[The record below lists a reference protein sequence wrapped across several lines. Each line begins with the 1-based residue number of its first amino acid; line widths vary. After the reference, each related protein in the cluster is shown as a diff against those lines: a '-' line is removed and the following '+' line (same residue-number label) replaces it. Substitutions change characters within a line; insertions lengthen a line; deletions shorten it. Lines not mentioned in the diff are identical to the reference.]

1 LYITSA
7 RPPPSVLAGG
17 GGSPMTGGGSA
28 DGGSQQVL
36 KLTYNPN
43 TSIYYTS
50 VLAGLGTDGVPRTM
64 PDGTAKY
71 ASLNNPTHIS
81 YRSDGAIYILEGDN
95 RIRKIVPDQ
104 YTAPLPI
111 TSIIPFAPLTIVGN
125 YSRSTWNSSI
135 NATATA
141 TATNYENSVALMNS
155 MNTESICTDS
165 VGNLYFVNSLT
176 GNLVQMNPNNGINL
190 VIATGLVN
198 ANSVAIYNDTYVYV
212 TTGLTVKAVD
222 ISNSPNFPVTNL
234 ITGTG
239 TSYTKMAVHPLG
251 FLYIVQG
258 TNIIK
263 YNLKTNAT
271 VSTKAAS
278 TVVPSGVTVISI
290 DAIYV
295 DLNSNVYISV
305 TLPSTWSIFSFVQ

>member
-1 LYITSA
+1 
-7 RPPPSVLAGG
+7 
-17 GGSPMTGGGSA
+17 MTGGGSV

-50 VLAGLGTDGVPRTM
+50 VLAGLGTDGIPRIM
-64 PDGTAKY
+64 PDGAAKY

-81 YRSDGAIYILEGDN
+81 YGPDGNIYILEGDT

-104 YTAPLPI
+104 YTAPVPI
-111 TSIIPFAPLTIVGN
+111 TSIIPYAPLAIIGN

-135 NATATA
+135 NATATATA

-165 VGNLYFVNSLT
+165 VGNLYFVNSIT
-176 GNLVQMNPNNGINL
+176 GNLVQMNPNNGINI
-190 VIATGLVN
+190 VIASGFME
-198 ANSVAIYNDTYVYV
+198 ADSVAIYNDTYVYV
-212 TTGLTVKAVD
+212 TIGLTVKAVD
-222 ISNSPNFPVTNL
+222 ISNSPNFPVTTL

-239 TSYTKMAVHPLG
+239 TSYTKMAIHPLG
-251 FLYIVQG
+251 FLYIVKG

-263 YNLKTNAT
+263 YNLKTNAIVT
-271 VSTKAAS
+271 TKAAS
-278 TVVPSGVTVISI
+278 TVVTPGATITSI

-305 TLPSTWSIFSFVQ
+305 PLSAGWSIFSFVF

>member
-1 LYITSA
+1 
-7 RPPPSVLAGG
+7 
-17 GGSPMTGGGSA
+17 MTGGGSV

-50 VLAGLGTDGVPRTM
+50 VLAGLGTDGIPRIM
-64 PDGTAKY
+64 PDGAAKY

-81 YRSDGAIYILEGDN
+81 YGPDGNIYILEGDT

-104 YTAPLPI
+104 YTAPVPI
-111 TSIIPFAPLTIVGN
+111 TSIIPYAPLAIIGN

-135 NATATA
+135 NATAIA
-141 TATNYENSVALMNS
+141 TPTNYENSVALMNS
-155 MNTESICTDS
+155 MNTESITTDS
-165 VGNLYFVNSLT
+165 VGNLYFVNSIT
-176 GNLVQMNPNNGINL
+176 GNLVQMNPNNGINI
-190 VIATGLVN
+190 VIASGFME

-212 TTGLTVKAVD
+212 TIGLTVKAVD
-222 ISNSPNFPVTNL
+222 ISNSPNFPVTTL

-239 TSYTKMAVHPLG
+239 TSYTKMAIHPLG
-251 FLYIVQG
+251 FLYIVKG

-263 YNLKTNAT
+263 YNLKTNAIVT
-271 VSTKAAS
+271 TKAAS
-278 TVVPSGVTVISI
+278 TVVTPGATITSI

-305 TLPSTWSIFSFVQ
+305 PLSAGWSIFSFVF